1 MLMDELLKIKRMLA
15 DLEGSLEAK
24 KMPADATRRG
34 KMMPMLN
41 EIERLLKEVLR
52 AHDEREGGVS
62 RRSDDGG
69 SSRAPRAAAVETVAG
84 EQWPQE
90 RAAPTRPRSHE
101 RFLTTDSRR
110 SHVSPLTS
118 RLAEAVP
125 RASASPR
132 ERPYALAR
140 DSRGFRVLAEEK
152 RAHATSHPTRPSQE

>member
-1 MLMDELLKIKRMLA
+1 
-15 DLEGSLEAK
+15 
-24 KMPADATRRG
+24 MPTDATRRG

-90 RAAPTRPRSHE
+90 RAAPTRARSHE

-110 SHVSPLTS
+110 SHWCPLTS